1 MSIEKQMQNEIEI
14 AEEELSEGRITLQ
27 EYNSR
32 IAEIE
37 RDARELYRDG
47 RGF

>member
-14 AEEELSEGRITLQ
+14 AEQELNDGYITVQ

-32 IAEIE
+32 VAEIE
-37 RDARELYRDG
+37 REARELYRDG
-47 RGF
+47 RG